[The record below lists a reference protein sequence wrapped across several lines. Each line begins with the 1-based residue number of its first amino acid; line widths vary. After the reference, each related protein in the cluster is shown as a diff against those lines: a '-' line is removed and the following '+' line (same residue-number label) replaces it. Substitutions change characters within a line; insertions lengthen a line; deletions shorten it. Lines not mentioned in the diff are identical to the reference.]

1 MIYRLLHIPT
11 GHYVFAS
18 FTSQNEVMTRSIGN
32 TEYGRSML
40 DEFTKPQ
47 VEALLE
53 NAEYEIGQKH
63 LGFPIFDDGSIG
75 YLRDVSELLVLEF
88 DV

>member
-18 FTSQNEVMTRSIGN
+18 FTSQDELVTRSIGN
-32 TEYGRSML
+32 TEYGKSML
-40 DEFTKPQ
+40 DTFTKPQ

-63 LGFPIFDDGSIG
+63 LGFSNI
-75 YLRDVSELLVLEF
+75 
-88 DV
+88 